1 MRLKSP
7 KLGGDVLV
15 ENVRETGGSEVK
27 IQLAVKRVALST
39 GRGKLQSKLSEVN
52 GRLVP
57 ALINKMSV
65 SEVLTALC
73 DQTL

>member
-1 MRLKSP
+1 M
-7 KLGGDVLV
+7 LV
-15 ENVRETGGSEVK
+15 ETVRETGGTYCSEVK
-27 IQLAVKRVALST
+27 IRLAVKRVALST

>member
-1 MRLKSP
+1 M
-7 KLGGDVLV
+7 LV

-27 IQLAVKRVALST
+27 IRLAVKRVALST